1 MLLQQRQREPVQPR
15 EVLAQMP
22 FAEPGFVLAECHV
35 QDPVTAVLDE
45 PGTIPSKEQV
55 VCEVGPAPRVQ
66 GGTDVII
73 RVVAPV
79 SSVRPTDLDGS
90 TFVGTPSTLA
100 SGPVRSR
107 LPTPPTGRH
116 GRRPGGREASPSSAT
131 RAPCAGIPP
140 GPAPGRV
147 TSARPGTGPRPAWAS
162 ASRAA
167 AVPVRATTAAP
178 SRP

>member
-55 VCEVGPAPRVQ
+55 VCEVGPAPQVR
-66 GGTDVII
+66 GGTDAII
-73 RVVAPV
+73 RVVASV

-90 TFVGTPSTLA
+90 KCAGTPSERAGA
-100 SGPVRSR
+100 SVHSR

-116 GRRPGGREASPSSAT
+116 GRRPGGRE
-131 RAPCAGIPP
+131 
-140 GPAPGRV
+140 
-147 TSARPGTGPRPAWAS
+147 
-162 ASRAA
+162 
-167 AVPVRATTAAP
+167 
-178 SRP
+178 